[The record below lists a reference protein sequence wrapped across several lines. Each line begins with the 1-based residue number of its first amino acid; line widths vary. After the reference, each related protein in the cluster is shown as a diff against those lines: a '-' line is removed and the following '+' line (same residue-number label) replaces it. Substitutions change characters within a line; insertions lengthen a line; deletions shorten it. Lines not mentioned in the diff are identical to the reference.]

1 MATAGQKRARILW
14 FFVRLNHG
22 PAMSREVNA
31 MSCPP
36 EIADVILDILQKGL
50 LRIRALGW
58 SGNSAACASE
68 ADHLHNLPSL
78 LSNYSPELLRYYWE
92 AEKPGYCSRG
102 DGDPK
107 AFAPAWERLHSLL
120 KRRGMA

>member
-1 MATAGQKRARILW
+1 
-14 FFVRLNHG
+14 
-22 PAMSREVNA
+22 

-36 EIADVILDILQKGL
+36 EIAEAILEILQMGL

-58 SGNSAACASE
+58 SGNSSGCASE

-92 AEKPGYCSRG
+92 AERPAYCSRG
-102 DGDPK
+102 DGNPA
-107 AFAPAWERLHSLL
+107 AFAPAWERLHHLL
-120 KRRGMA
+120 KQGGNG